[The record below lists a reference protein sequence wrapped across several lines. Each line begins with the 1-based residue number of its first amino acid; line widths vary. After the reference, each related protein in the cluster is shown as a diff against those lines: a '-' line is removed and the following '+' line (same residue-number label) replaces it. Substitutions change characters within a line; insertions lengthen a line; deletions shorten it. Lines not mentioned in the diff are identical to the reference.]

1 MAYVLEVEIPGLPA
15 MNSSSRLNRWRDIT
29 EKNRW
34 ANEVMLATRGKRPA
48 KPLQR
53 AKVTYIRRSAVEP
66 DYVNLVASFKHP
78 EDGLVKAGIIVDD
91 KPSVIGRPDIRWEK
105 VAARNGSI
113 VLRVEEFDG
122 LHR

>member
-1 MAYVLEVEIPGLPA
+1 MAKRYVLEIEIPGLPA

-34 ANEVMLATRGKRPA
+34 TNEVMLATRGKRPA

-53 AKVTYIRRSAVEP
+53 AKVTYIRRSSAEP

-91 KPSVIGRPDIRWEK
+91 KPAVIGRPDVRWEK
-105 VAARNGSI
+105 AKIRKGSI
-113 VLRVEEFDG
+113 VLIVEEIDA
-122 LHR
+122 